1 MDVVEAYEFLQI
13 DRYASVE
20 EVSASFRRLLKE
32 YHPDRNVDR
41 DEWSHRMTVQLTEAY
56 TAVTE
61 YLRSF
66 SEVEQET
73 EPVQPEAPPDERDSA
88 YSVAMQM
95 RIAELYDA
103 FLDQVFAY
111 YNHGMSKVYLRQE
124 GTLRYRFRSTLRRT
138 SEVIRALRETKN
150 WPGSNFQ
157 YRQLEAITDFA
168 AAFYENMLIKPK
180 EHQIFG
186 GPEQKA
192 AQLYRQGSDIL
203 DAAIRE
209 GLVETRYG
217 GGTAVST
224 VSRST
229 AERALML
236 LLTNYPT
243 SSYVPETLI
252 KLFLFHTFATLCT
265 FLRAAE

>member
-41 DEWSHRMTVQLTEAY
+41 GEWSHRMTVQLTEAY
-56 TAVTE
+56 AAVTE

-66 SEVEQET
+66 PENEHDT
-73 EPVQPEAPPDERDSA
+73 DPIQPEATPEERDSA
-88 YSVAMQM
+88 YSVAMQI
-95 RIAELYDA
+95 RIADLYDA
-103 FLDQVFAY
+103 LLDQIFVY
-111 YNHGMSKVYLRQE
+111 YNHGMSNVYLRQE
-124 GTLRYRFRSTLRRT
+124 GTLRYRFRSTLRQT
-138 SEVIRALRETKN
+138 SEVIRALRETKD
-150 WPGSNFQ
+150 WPGSNLQ

-180 EHQIFG
+180 EHQIFS

-192 AQLYRQGSDIL
+192 VRLYRQGSDIL
-203 DAAIRE
+203 DTAIQE

-217 GGTAVST
+217 GGVVSP
-224 VSRST
+224 VSRSA

-236 LLTNYPT
+236 LLTNYPK

-252 KLFLFHTFATLCT
+252 KIFLFRAFTTLCT
-265 FLRAAE
+265 YLEAAE